1 MCARYEEDVGV
12 RVGVSGVA
20 GLGKA
25 FDDKY
30 CQVYLEVR
38 AGWPG

>member
-1 MCARYEEDVGV
+1 M
-12 RVGVSGVA
+12 RVGVSSVA

-30 CQVYLEVR
+30 CQVYMEVR
-38 AGWPG
+38 SWWPGG